1 MKPIGIQLK
10 AILAATADGV
20 IGDQVG
26 LPWRCA
32 PDLAFFKSMTQ
43 DSVLIMGYTTFKLMA
58 AGWPQ
63 SRDFL
68 PTRTVVVVTSKPE
81 SEILGMVHTMTDK
94 SKRLMA
100 VDFELAHKL
109 IANGNHTLW
118 AADDDAKVF
127 VVGGS
132 QLFEALIDY
141 CDTIYLTTITL
152 PLPLTLTMD
161 HVTVGPKLEGRLK
174 TDVREEV
181 AQFVDEV
188 SQVSAHI
195 ELLKPS

>member
-1 MKPIGIQLK
+1 MNHVPPK
-10 AILAATADGV
+10 AILAATADGI
-20 IGDQVG
+20 IGDQNG

-43 DSVLIMGYTTFKLMA
+43 DSILLMGFTTFKLMTEQ
-58 AGWPQ
+58 WPKGKN
-63 SRDFL
+63 FL
-68 PTRTVVVVTSKPE
+68 PGRRVFVVTSKKE
-81 SEILGMVHTMTDK
+81 AEILAMVETMDDK
-94 SKRLMA
+94 
-100 VDFELAHKL
+100 FERL
-109 IANGNHTLW
+109 IAISYEFAKESAANTWWANGT
-118 AADDDAKVF
+118 KVF
-127 VVGGS
+127 VVGGA

-152 PLPLTLTMD
+152 PLPLTLTVD

-181 AQFVDEV
+181 AQYIDEV
-188 SQVSAHI
+188 TQVSAHI